1 MQMRD
6 LLSGSGT
13 NGELGRA
20 VSSVHHGSAPGAEV
34 RRQSSSRRKSRVLV
48 AVRDMGLQQEML
60 DHLER
65 DARLEITAALDDL
78 GASARVRAM
87 SDLDAIAACPEFAQR
102 LGHPAARTD
111 GPSLVMVAQEM
122 TVPILREAIDAG
134 AREVFAWPEERQQ
147 LADALA
153 LLRSEDMPERTRGRV
168 VAVLGARGGAG
179 TTFVASHIAASL
191 ADLGARAAIVDLDCA
206 FGGLTVALGIGAE
219 QGMRTISDLVP
230 VADEVAPEHVEDALY
245 AHPRGF
251 AALLAPSAADHF
263 ADVTPA
269 LVRAA
274 VSLLA
279 ASHEGVVLHLPR
291 GADDVATTGLAVAD
305 AIILVTTQDLFSLYG
320 AKRAMWQLRLD
331 DPGGRCRV
339 VVNRFGRGQLV
350 TTDIARVLGVRPWAT
365 VRFDAAVRRAQDL
378 GQLLPP
384 KSRRAARD
392 VRALARNL
400 VAPDAGHRQQDGTN
414 TPSRRRRRER
424 RG

>member
-1 MQMRD
+1 
-6 LLSGSGT
+6 
-13 NGELGRA
+13 
-20 VSSVHHGSAPGAEV
+20 
-34 RRQSSSRRKSRVLV
+34 
-48 AVRDMGLQQEML
+48 
-60 DHLER
+60 
-65 DARLEITAALDDL
+65 
-78 GASARVRAM
+78 
-87 SDLDAIAACPEFAQR
+87 
-102 LGHPAARTD
+102 
-111 GPSLVMVAQEM
+111 
-122 TVPILREAIDAG
+122 
-134 AREVFAWPEERQQ
+134 
-147 LADALA
+147 
-153 LLRSEDMPERTRGRV
+153 
-168 VAVLGARGGAG
+168 
-179 TTFVASHIAASL
+179 
-191 ADLGARAAIVDLDCA
+191 
-206 FGGLTVALGIGAE
+206 
-219 QGMRTISDLVP
+219 
-230 VADEVAPEHVEDALY
+230 
-245 AHPRGF
+245 
-251 AALLAPSAADHF
+251 
-263 ADVTPA
+263 
-269 LVRAA
+269 

-400 VAPDAGHRQQDGTN
+400 VAPDAGHRQQDGAN